1 MSQDKKKKRQQN
13 RPQNQKAAG
22 LVNANHFYETAE
34 ELANRHLQQHKQ
46 ERQAQQGQAKRMNR
60 QQSSNPEKPQ

>member
-1 MSQDKKKKRQQN
+1 VSQDKKKKRQQN

-34 ELANRHLQQHKQ
+34 ELANRHLEQHKQ
-46 ERQAQQGQAKRMNR
+46 ERQQQSKRMNR
-60 QQSSNPEKPQ
+60 QKSQNPENPQS

>member
-34 ELANRHLQQHKQ
+34 ELANRHLEQHKQ
-46 ERQAQQGQAKRMNR
+46 ERQQQSKRMNR
-60 QQSSNPEKPQ
+60 QKSQNPENPQS

>member
-34 ELANRHLQQHKQ
+34 ELANRHLEQHKQ
-46 ERQAQQGQAKRMNR
+46 ERQQQSKRMNR
-60 QQSSNPEKPQ
+60 QQSQNPENPQS